1 MVRAV
6 RGLSTS
12 MHRVGFLAM
21 LVSWFSIGGGL
32 LPPTCAKAA
41 TSEWRAAAADT
52 VPPTTPPTSGSSTTS
67 PTAPPTSPPTSPG
80 STTTFGGSPAITV
93 PHAGSPAIK
102 GPKGP
107 NYSLHLH
114 GGLFA
119 PIDVNA
125 TSPTMGM
132 RLARN
137 VTGHLQAGLM
147 TGWTFRRKNLEQPVP
162 SLPGIKP
169 QLVLARLDGHLVPLM
184 GFLQVNLS
192 DKRYLIPYG
201 GIALGYEWLSL
212 VANDYVNGGQ
222 AHSSYANWAW
232 ESWGGIGIRL
242 DQKVRFDTELFYN
255 GGSLERDV
263 VDSNGL
269 TLREAIDANGVGAR
283 VGVGIQF

>member
-1 MVRAV
+1 MLRV
-6 RGLSTS
+6 GQSPHTS
-12 MHRVGFLAM
+12 SHRVHFWSL
-21 LVSWFSIGGGL
+21 LVGCVLIGPLGAACANAAGSGL
-32 LPPTCAKAA
+32 LAQNQSPPRADSLASAA
-41 TSEWRAAAADT
+41 
-52 VPPTTPPTSGSSTTS
+52 PTTPFNPATSGNPAASGGVK
-67 PTAPPTSPPTSPG
+67 PPQ
-80 STTTFGGSPAITV
+80 AK
-93 PHAGSPAIK
+93 H
-102 GPKGP
+102 P